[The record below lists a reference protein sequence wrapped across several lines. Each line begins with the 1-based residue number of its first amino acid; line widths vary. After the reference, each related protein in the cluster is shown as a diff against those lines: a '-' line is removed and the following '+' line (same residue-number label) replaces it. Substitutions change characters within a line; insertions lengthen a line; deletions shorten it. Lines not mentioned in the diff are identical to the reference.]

1 MQDTN
6 FTLDERSPGVTNRR
20 RIYSTGDVD
29 AVANALNEGSVTA
42 ATPADAMP
50 AKSAAA
56 ATPVTPA
63 ASQAPLTIRVA
74 NPATITEEEDRPKPP
89 NPTEIPPR
97 RRKTSAPPRF
107 CFFDYSMIPDK
118 DPRWDSNP

>member
-1 MQDTN
+1 MK
-6 FTLDERSPGVTNRR
+6 EES
-20 RIYSTGDVD
+20 
-29 AVANALNEGSVTA
+29 E
-42 ATPADAMP
+42 
-50 AKSAAA
+50 
-56 ATPVTPA
+56 A
-63 ASQAPLTIRVA
+63 ASSMTPPIQIPVIKLTDHE
-74 NPATITEEEDRPKPP
+74 TIKEEEDRPKPP